1 MLKIIG
7 LDHLVLRTTEI
18 GAMLQFYC
26 NVLGCV
32 IERSLIDSIG
42 LIQLRAGASLIDLV
56 HVDSELGRLGGKAP
70 VQDGRNLEHF
80 CLTIEGM
87 DEMELNQHLANYS
100 IDHQP
105 AQERYGAT
113 GFGQSVYIEDPEG
126 NVVEL
131 KIELKLEASTND

>member
-7 LDHLVLRTTEI
+7 LDHLVLRTTQI
-18 GAMLQFYC
+18 DAMLQFYC

-32 IERSLIDSIG
+32 IERSLIDNIG

-56 HVDSELGRLGGKAP
+56 LVDSELGRLGGKAP

-80 CLTIEGM
+80 CLTIDSM
-87 DEMELNQHLANYS
+87 DEHELSQYLANHG
-100 IDHQP
+100 IDYQP

-113 GFGQSVYIEDPEG
+113 GFGQSVYIEDPQG
-126 NVVEL
+126 NIVEL
-131 KIELKLEASTND
+131 KLNASTND